1 MHPNVI
7 MQEALASKPV
17 EERFEVELSTL
28 YDRWR
33 GNCRAAP
40 LMTDRTSLTI
50 RLPYFSAE
58 LYCFVHER
66 SWFNHQLRRYSARR
80 KKVVKWHFRHGRD
93 ETVDDVGSGSE
104 VRPTA
109 D

>member
-1 MHPNVI
+1 VRHHVAGKVSEVAGNPTRPSII

-50 RLPYFSAE
+50 RIYRLVSPMAKMPLDNFFPA
-58 LYCFVHER
+58 
-66 SWFNHQLRRYSARR
+66 
-80 KKVVKWHFRHGRD
+80 G
-93 ETVDDVGSGSE
+93 TV
-104 VRPTA
+104 TT
-109 D
+109 